1 MEENAFIWWRS
12 LTTNKKKRY
21 VIIYSLPNT
30 WATKES
36 DISFEILTKVYKKV
50 HKIKKNENR
59 IRVHNSL

>member
-1 MEENAFIWWRS
+1 MEEEAFIWWRS

-30 WATKES
+30 WVTKES

-50 HKIKKNENR
+50 HKIKKHGN
-59 IRVHNSL
+59 I

>member
-30 WATKES
+30 WVTKES

-50 HKIKKNENR
+50 HKIKKHGN
-59 IRVHNSL
+59 I